1 MSERDWL
8 PEAVRIAGVE
18 RTLEPGQSLFRQ
30 GTRTV
35 GLYEVLSGRVRLVR
49 VDRSGREAVLYSA
62 SAGETIAE
70 ASLFSP
76 TYHCDAIAATSS
88 AVLLYP
94 KAAILAEFQ
103 RNPKVAEAFMA
114 MLARQVMNLRT
125 SLEQH
130 NIHSA
135 RDRIRHYLAA
145 NLGPDGL
152 SVTLQGTLKD
162 VAANLGLTHEA
173 LYRTLAKMQ
182 KDGEIQRL
190 KGKIRL
196 IKPPY
201 DPGHT

>member
-1 MSERDWL
+1 VSERDWL
-8 PEAVRIAGVE
+8 PEAVRTAGVK
-18 RTLEPGQSLFRQ
+18 RTLEPGESLFRQ
-30 GTRTV
+30 GARTV
-35 GLYEVLSGRVRLVR
+35 GLYEVLSGKVRLVR

-76 TYHCDAIAATSS
+76 TYHCDAVAAMR
-88 AVLLYP
+88 AVVLLYP
-94 KAAILAEFQ
+94 KAAILAEF
-103 RNPKVAEAFMA
+103 RRDPKVAEAFMA
-114 MLARQVMNLRT
+114 ILGRQIMNLRS

-152 SVTLQGTLKD
+152 TVTLQGTLKD
-162 VAANLGLTHEA
+162 LAANLGLTHEA
-173 LYRTLAKMQ
+173 FYRTLAKMQ
-182 KDGEIQRL
+182 RDGEIQRL

-196 IKPPY
+196 VTPAY

>member
-8 PEAVRIAGVE
+8 PEAVRTAGVE
-18 RTLEPGQSLFRQ
+18 RILKPGQSLFRQ
-30 GTRTV
+30 GSQTV

-76 TYHCDAIAATSS
+76 TYHCDAIAATSTV
-88 AVLLYP
+88 VLLYP
-94 KAAILAEFQ
+94 KATVLAEFQ
-103 RNPKVAEAFMA
+103 RNPKVAKAFMA

-125 SLEQH
+125 SLERQ

-135 RDRIRHYLAA
+135 RDRVRHYLTA
-145 NLGPDGL
+145 NVGRDGL
-152 SVTLQGTLKD
+152 SVTLEGTLKD
-162 VAANLGLTHEA
+162 IAADLGLTHEA
-173 LYRTLAKMQ
+173 FYRTLAKMQ
-182 KDGEIQRL
+182 RDGEIQRL